1 MVSDMS
7 RVSGHSGLREEI
19 ELAQIERKYE
29 QVKVKRQA
37 QVDGIMEIL
46 KPMPITERK
55 SVLAYVIQHIKG
67 E

>member
-1 MVSDMS
+1 MS
-7 RVSGHSGLREEI
+7 KVGSHSGLREEI
-19 ELAQIERKYE
+19 ELAQIERKYK
-29 QVKVKRQA
+29 QVKAKRQA

-55 SVLAYVIQHIKG
+55 TVLAYVIKCIGG